1 MFGIAVFMTMI
12 CIGGLFSSV
21 IVFQSIDFRQGKIVI
36 TAVMLF
42 FAAAFGISA
51 YQCYKMAF
59 RRGDTPQRQG
69 TADLPAA
76 EIPEQHAEEVSPT
89 CGTVP
94 DDFAVSPSAMRQEV
108 PQETPVEMCSE
119 LMPKEQ
125 EAIPDEVKG
134 LLWIKGE
141 GLTYG
146 HNMLN
151 EPSLIDMDLEI
162 RHAEDGLVQDIGY
175 YPSYK
180 NLKAENRYVYLNWL
194 KDVTAP
200 IPIGYVFIFYY
211 GLERHLLFGKF
222 EQAFDMIVKLR
233 LFHSNSSFYAYSS
246 DALLIAALYHK
257 RPDMISKIDLNKA
270 TSKLSQFVVASLTGK
285 IESSLL
291 IENCAEVGFT
301 NKRYIKS
308 DYGLFKQ
315 ALDEV
320 LQERFGDKS
329 YPVAEEDFLKCAGT
343 FPLVL
348 ANYSLKLEERI
359 ANAPDL
365 STNGEYKKNVFSLLN
380 EAHERVKAYKRE
392 ERVKGDGAGGTS
404 NAPEETEVKSVPEKY
419 SNTKRPKCNCDG
431 CSRQENCE
439 YGHVIYDEITN
450 ERMTLFDKFMML
462 HTFELNISAEG
473 FGSIATDEESRN
485 KRLLM
490 KLDIATL
497 HNTLNYL
504 QEVKKAYLL
513 FGKCGR
519 AYFNFMKMGDEIAL
533 VEEAIQEY
541 GAYKKQERPWD
552 DSKSNESEKPKEIA
566 IQDYVDVQQEYD
578 FIASHVTYSTAAHNN
593 MPFSF
598 EEEIFFK
605 ALIKAM
611 KENKLWDKEG
621 LGLTRLADGTFNVNC
636 RTCYIGKVKLRN
648 KMSIQVQR
656 GSTQVKSYSITELA
670 EVLDKIPAWIRY
682 IKYCRRDQKIFDK
695 LLET

>member
-1 MFGIAVFMTMI
+1 MRVIGRILLFGIAMFMTIM
-12 CIGGLFSSV
+12 CIGGVFSLV
-21 IVFQSIDFRQGKIVI
+21 EFFRYADFQQGKIVV
-36 TAVMLF
+36 TSAMLF
-42 FAAAFGISA
+42 LAAAFGIGA

-59 RRGDTPQRQG
+59 RKGDTLQRQG

-76 EIPEQHAEEVSPT
+76 EIPKQHAKEVSPT
-89 CGTVP
+89 CGAVP
-94 DDFAVSPSAMRQEV
+94 DDFAVSIDTMHQEV
-108 PQETPVEMCSE
+108 PQEFPKEVLAETDNE
-119 LMPKEQ
+119 LMPKGQ

-141 GLTYG
+141 GLTYE

-162 RHAEDGLVQDIGY
+162 KQAADGLVQDIGY
-175 YPSYK
+175 YPSYR

-194 KDVTAP
+194 RDVTAP

-233 LFHSNSSFYAYSS
+233 LFHNNSSFYAYSS
-246 DALLIAALYHK
+246 DALLIAALYH
-257 RPDMISKIDLNKA
+257 RRSDMISKIDLNKA
-270 TSKLSQFVVASLTGK
+270 TSKLAQFVIASLTGK

-308 DYGLFKQ
+308 DYGLFRE
-315 ALDEV
+315 ALDKA
-320 LQERFGDKS
+320 LQEKFGDVS
-329 YPVAEEDFLKCAGT
+329 YPVAEGDFLKCAGT

-348 ANYSLKLEERI
+348 ANYSLRLEERI
-359 ANAPDL
+359 ASAPDL

-392 ERVKGDGAGGTS
+392 ERAKGGGADGES
-404 NAPEETEVKSVPEKY
+404 NASEGAEVKAV
-419 SNTKRPKCNCDG
+419 
-431 CSRQENCE
+431 Q
-439 YGHVIYDEITN
+439 
-450 ERMTLFDKFMML
+450 
-462 HTFELNISAEG
+462 
-473 FGSIATDEESRN
+473 
-485 KRLLM
+485 
-490 KLDIATL
+490 
-497 HNTLNYL
+497 
-504 QEVKKAYLL
+504 
-513 FGKCGR
+513 
-519 AYFNFMKMGDEIAL
+519 
-533 VEEAIQEY
+533 
-541 GAYKKQERPWD
+541 
-552 DSKSNESEKPKEIA
+552 EKPKEID
-566 IQDYVDVQQEYD
+566 IQDYADVQQEYD
-578 FIASHVTYSTAAHNN
+578 FVASHVTYSTTSHGNI
-593 MPFSF
+593 PFSL

-621 LGLTRLADGTFNVNC
+621 LRLTRLANGTFNANC
-636 RTCYIGKVKLRN
+636 RTCYIGKVKLCN

-670 EVLDKIPAWIRY
+670 EALDKIPAWIRY
-682 IKYCRRDQKIFDK
+682 IKYCRREQKIFDK